1 MTKNTRIDGNC
12 SSLTSETDK
21 IQQKEDER
29 VKGNDEN
36 TGVPSLRG
44 RVNDETLKRKEC
56 EYEKNDENVSA
67 SIPSNRRS
75 ERTKK
80 PRLLFDYAIAAV
92 DKTQDQSTNSVESD
106 PSNYTEAINCSE
118 ASKWAGAI
126 KEELD
131 AHAKNR
137 TWRVVK
143 QGRDMNVVSTKWI
156 FTKKRDEHGN
166 VKRYKARLVARGFTQ
181 QYGIDYRET
190 FAPVM
195 KSKSLKLSIALSS
208 TTKTKRK
215 LAQLDVKTAF
225 LNAEVKEDIY
235 ISPPEGM
242 NVRTDE
248 VLKLNKAL
256 YGIKQAPHE
265 WNNNIDSFIISLGF
279 KRCVKDTCVYVK
291 MSKKQNTIILCLFVD
306 DMMISYVNEDEREW
320 FELKSKMMRKY
331 ELTDIGEA
339 NKILGMR
346 VTHREGYTYID
357 QQAYIREKLDE
368 FNMSECITV
377 STPGDVNAMLGDK
390 VGEVN
395 RHLYLQIV
403 GSLMHATHSTR
414 PDITHAT
421 NIVCRFMS
429 APDENH
435 MRAAKRVLRYLSGC
449 VEYGLRYKNDE
460 SVYGNGVEITA
471 YCDADWGGDKTDR
484 KSTTGYCVYMNNN
497 LITWDTKK
505 QQTVALSTA
514 EAELMAIVEAVKEVK
529 WVGML
534 VSEMGY
540 QVRKPILIHTDNQSA
555 MNITK
560 HDTEHGR
567 TKHVDIKHSFVRDE
581 IKKGEV
587 EIKWISSQQQMAD
600 TFTKTLTPSVFLTHR
615 EKLVQKVSE
624 SN

>member
-1 MTKNTRIDGNC
+1 VKRPKAADFFNLGAYTIEEEEQENERNEE
-12 SSLTSETDK
+12 TS
-21 IQQKEDER
+21 DECNNIE
-29 VKGNDEN
+29 NDEPN
-36 TGVPSLRG
+36 TY
-44 RVNDETLKRKEC
+44 K
-56 EYEKNDENVSA
+56 
-67 SIPSNRRS
+67 
-75 ERTKK
+75 
-80 PRLLFDYAIAAV
+80 
-92 DKTQDQSTNSVESD
+92 
-106 PSNYTEAINCSE
+106 EAIEGSE
-118 ASKWAGAI
+118 STAWLDAMR
-126 KEELD
+126 EELD
-131 AHAKNR
+131 AHARNSTWSEVKR
-137 TWRVVK
+137 TN
-143 QGRDMNVVSTKWI
+143 GMNVIGTKWI
-156 FTKKRDEHGN
+156 FKKKNNNKGGVE
-166 VKRYKARLVARGFTQ
+166 RYKARVVAKGFTQ
-181 QYGIDYRET
+181 KHGVDYQET

-195 KSKSLKLSIALSS
+195 KIKSLRIIIALSA
-208 TTKTKRK
+208 TTNTKRK
-215 LAQLDVKTAF
+215 LAQLDIKTAF
-225 LNAEVKEDIY
+225 LNASVSEDIY
-235 ISPPEGM
+235 VQAPQGM
-242 NVRTDE
+242 NIGRDN

-279 KRCVKDTCVYVK
+279 KRCIKDTCVYVK

-320 FELKSKMMRKY
+320 FELKGKMMRKY
-331 ELTDIGEA
+331 ELTDIGET

-346 VTHREGYTYID
+346 VTHRDGYTYID

-377 STPGDVNAMLGDK
+377 STPGDVNVMLGDK

-395 RHLYLQIV
+395 RHVYLQIV

-484 KSTTGYCVYMNNN
+484 KSTTGYCVYMNDN
-497 LITWDTKK
+497 LITWNTQK

-529 WVGML
+529 WVSML

-555 MNITK
+555 KNITK

-567 TKHVDIKHSFVRDE
+567 TKHIDIKHSFVCGE
-581 IKKGEV
+581 IKEGQV
-587 EIKWISSQQQMAD
+587 EIKSISSEQQMAD
-600 TFTKTLTPSVFLTHR
+600 TFTKTLTPSVFLPHR
-615 EKLVQKVSE
+615 EKLVQKVSG